1 MSIIH
6 DTTAQMEFGKKS
18 IDTAPLGSVIS
29 SDQSD
34 GKSSPRLPSST
45 ATSVAAESIPDI
57 AQDPSVITGLA
68 FRLPGAK
75 TLSQLWDNVVS
86 QKDLQQKIP
95 SDRFNVDAFYNPQ
108 GVNKGTVSDTYLT
121 FSQRFLLLTVHRQMP
136 GMATSLKS
144 HSTSSTMSSFAS
156 PDRRLNQWILN
167 RDFFLRLSTKP
178 WKMVSHC
185 MSLKNYEY
193 Y

>member
-1 MSIIH
+1 MSIIN
-6 DTTAQMEFGKKS
+6 DTSAQMEFRERPVD
-18 IDTAPLGSVIS
+18 IAPLGSVIS
-29 SDQSD
+29 SDHSD

-108 GVNKGTVSDTYLT
+108 GVNKGTVSDTYFA
-121 FSQRFLLLTVHRQMP
+121 FSHSLLRLIGHRQMP

-178 WKMVSHC
+178 WKMVSYC
-185 MSLKNYEY
+185 MSLKRL
-193 Y
+193 